1 MDNNKIGK
9 FIASRRKELGLT
21 QKALANKLFVTDKA
35 ISKWERGLSLPD
47 ITLLGKLS
55 KILKVD
61 MADILEGQLGT
72 TKKINIEEEI
82 ERITKELSSIHKKKK
97 LKLIICLI
105 FLLLIT
111 IYITLRNISLGYTI
125 KTVNYSHS
133 NRSIN
138 VGIPKTSFNMKHND
152 RSYSYKNLRNSNIV
166 ENEIKKY
173 LKTLKYSVCNDTIY
187 YYNEKD
193 NFSIINYSVK
203 DHVIYNT
210 ISYEIVDND
219 YCFLEKLKD
228 YEEKLNGLK
237 RFHNLNGTTISFYE
251 DWDNLLVIHFIDG
264 GNNPDKMYEFVA
276 TMQVVYFKRK
286 DEFSATTTILEESS
300 GNIEIK
306 DNKLYYYRK
315 EIKEKSHDINIP
327 EVSTFIIEDGNL
339 ILTDNYV
346 SKYYNKEIILK

>member
-21 QKALANKLFVTDKA
+21 QQALADKLFVTDKA

-61 MADILEGQLGT
+61 IADILEGKKGT
-72 TKKINIEEEI
+72 TKKINVEKEV
-82 ERITKELSSIHKKKK
+82 ERITKELSLIHKKKK
-97 LKLIICLI
+97 HKLIICLI
-105 FLLLIT
+105 ILLLII
-111 IYITLRNISLGYTI
+111 IYITFRNLSLGYNI

-133 NRSIN
+133 SRSIN
-138 VGIPKTSFNMKHND
+138 IGVPKASFMMKHND

-203 DHVIYNT
+203 NHILYNT

-219 YCFLEKLKD
+219 YCFLEKLEE
-228 YEEKLNGLK
+228 YAEKLNGLR

-251 DWDNLLVIHFIDG
+251 EWDDLLVIHFIDG
-264 GNNPDKMYEFVA
+264 GTNIDKIYEFVA
-276 TMQVVYFKRK
+276 EMQVIYFKRK
-286 DEFSATTTILEESS
+286 NQSSATPHILEESS

-315 EIKEKSHDINIP
+315 EITEKSDDINIP
-327 EVSTFIIEDGNL
+327 EVSTFIIEDGKL
-339 ILTDNYV
+339 ILTDNYL
-346 SKYYNKEIILK
+346 SKYYNKEIILE